1 MNIKSIAA
9 GVLALLAATAQA
21 GEDQKTRIEI
31 ALDDD
36 TSGKQS
42 FVFDSQDAGFDLQ
55 SMVVGESRS
64 ITDRSGNTADLRR
77 TESGFEIDIGGKT
90 IELPNVAA
98 HEGRH
103 GEHAVELLVD
113 GSDVVVAKD
122 VKQVRVMKSHGTD
135 GVTIISGKAI
145 DAATRQRIAEVLSAS
160 GNPGEITFIDGSD
173 LHDGEHQAGTRQEVR
188 IIKKEVDVTN

>member
-1 MNIKSIAA
+1 MTGHA
-9 GVLALLAATAQA
+9 GVAASYAHVTAPLRRLVDRY
-21 GEDQKTRIEI
+21 GLEI
-31 ALDDD
+31 AL
-36 TSGKQS
+36 
-42 FVFDSQDAGFDLQ
+42 
-55 SMVVGESRS
+55 
-64 ITDRSGNTADLRR
+64 
-77 TESGFEIDIGGKT
+77 
-90 IELPNVAA
+90 AA